1 MMKGASKVY
10 VYRYLMLS
18 GAVLLLALAG
28 YSTYALYPRFAL
40 TTTAG
45 SGLPLLATAAGLA
58 SLFSPC
64 SFPLL
69 VTLLARETD
78 GQSRGTLYRSA
89 TAFTVG
95 VMFFLLLLGAAIGLG
110 AGALITRFTFSS
122 PAGRGLRLLVGLSL
136 ISFGFWQLRGRS
148 LNVAWLNR
156 ALQPLWDR
164 QFRLRQRKTTL
175 SYGLYG
181 FGYVLAG
188 FG

>member
-1 MMKGASKVY
+1 MTRHDMRG
-10 VYRYLMLS
+10 YLALI
-18 GAVLLLALAG
+18 GVVLLLAMAG
-28 YSTYALYPRFAL
+28 YSTFALYPRFGL

-45 SGLPLLATAAGLA
+45 SGLLLLAVAAGLA

-69 VTLLARETD
+69 VTLLARQTD
-78 GQSRGTLYRSA
+78 GETRGTLFYSA

-110 AGALITRFTFSS
+110 AGAFISRFTFTST
-122 PAGRGLRLLVGLSL
+122 AGRGLRLLVGLLL
-136 ISFGFWQLRGRS
+136 ISFGVWQLRGRS
-148 LNVAWLNR
+148 LNATWLNI

-164 QFRLRQRKTTL
+164 QFRLRQRKSTL

-181 FGYVLAG
+181 FGYVQAG

>member
-1 MMKGASKVY
+1 MNLTSKY
-10 VYRYLMLS
+10 YFYRYLALI

-28 YSTYALYPRFAL
+28 YSTFVLYSRFVL
-40 TTTAG
+40 PTTAG
-45 SGLPLLATAAGLA
+45 SSLLLLAVAAGVA

-69 VTLLARETD
+69 VTLLARKTD
-78 GQSRGTLYRSA
+78 GQPRSTLYWSA
-89 TAFTVG
+89 TAFTIG
-95 VMFFLLLLGAAIGLG
+95 VMLFLALIGVAIGLG
-110 AGALITRFTFSS
+110 AGALITRFTFTT
-122 PAGRGLRLLVGLSL
+122 PAGRGLRFLVGLLL

-148 LNVAWLNR
+148 LNAAWLNS

-164 QFRLRQRKTTL
+164 QYRLRQRNNIL

>member
-1 MMKGASKVY
+1 MKDASKIY
-10 VYRYLMLS
+10 VYRYLALI
-18 GAVLLLALAG
+18 GTVLLLALVG
-28 YSTYALYPRFAL
+28 YSTYALYPRFGL

-45 SGLPLLATAAGLA
+45 SGLLLLAVASGLA

-69 VTLLARETD
+69 VTLLARESD
-78 GQSRGTLYRSA
+78 GQSRSTLFRSA

-95 VMFFLLLLGAAIGLG
+95 VMFFLLLLGVAIGLG
-110 AGALITRFTFSS
+110 AGAFISRFTFTS
-122 PAGRGLRLLVGLSL
+122 PAGRGLRLLVGLLL

-148 LNVAWLNR
+148 LNATWLNG
-156 ALQPLWDR
+156 ALLPLWDR
-164 QFRLRQRKTTL
+164 QFRLRQRRNSL

>member
-1 MMKGASKVY
+1 MTRHDMRG
-10 VYRYLMLS
+10 YLALI

-28 YSTYALYPRFAL
+28 YSTFALYPRFGL

-45 SGLPLLATAAGLA
+45 SGLLLLAVAAGLA

-78 GQSRGTLYRSA
+78 GETRCTLFRSA

-95 VMFFLLLLGAAIGLG
+95 VMLFLLLLGTAIGLG
-110 AGALITRFTFSS
+110 AGTFISRFTFTST
-122 PAGRGLRLLVGLSL
+122 AGRGLRLLVGLLL
-136 ISFGFWQLRGRS
+136 ISFGVWQLRGRS
-148 LNVAWLNR
+148 LNATWLNS

-164 QFRLRQRKTTL
+164 QFRLRQRKSTL